1 MEFDQR
7 NLRVFVSS
15 KMAELAEERQAI
27 QTALKELFI
36 ATFVF
41 EADAGARETTIEQ
54 TFVEELREAD
64 LYIGLF
70 WRVYGEYTIQEYQTA
85 CDLGMD
91 RLIFEKRVAV
101 EQRDSELQQFLD
113 EIGQVREGVTIR
125 WFTSLEELRNFV
137 KQDVQKWLT
146 SKARR
151 SRHKD
156 PRAIQPELLPCLCDR
171 EQQDQ
176 ELQTTLVPTLRE
188 KRTRPSVLVVHG
200 HELEGHGHYVN
211 RLELQS
217 LLDILTLASV
227 RGQGK
232 VVRINEAIR
241 ANQSQ
246 RDFGATLR
254 MALAK
259 RLQVAYQEDDRFIV
273 EFARRHQL
281 KALVPVLSVQ
291 SSEQM
296 NMRGN
301 LLEKTCAYLT
311 EFPDLPE
318 GLLVSFLVCF
328 HYEDTPSQE
337 EPEPGWRRWLPWRT
351 RPTTSDGD
359 RALREELRS
368 CREKYRSDPRLR
380 FVELP
385 PLTSPT
391 PEHVFRWLEYDQVKH
406 HVPFVPQREVLNLF
420 AGRPSLPMEEL
431 YEKLL
436 ELLPS

>member
-70 WRVYGEYTIQEYQTA
+70 WRGYGEYTMQEYQTA
-85 CDLGMD
+85 GDLGMD

-113 EIGQVREGVTIR
+113 GIAHVREGVTIR
-125 WFTSLEELRNFV
+125 WFTTQDELRTFV

-151 SRHKD
+151 SRHQD

-176 ELQTTLVPTLRE
+176 ELQTALVPTLRE
-188 KRTRPSVLVVHG
+188 KRTRPSVLIVHG

-232 VVRINEAIR
+232 VVRINEALR

-246 RDFGATLR
+246 RDFGITLR

-259 RLQVAYQEDDRFIV
+259 RLQVAYQEDDRFLV

-296 NMRGN
+296 RGQGT
-301 LLEKTCAYLT
+301 LLEKTCAYVA

-328 HYEDTPSQE
+328 HYEDTAPQE
-337 EPEPGWRRWLPWRT
+337 APEQGWRRWWPWRT
-351 RPTTSDGD
+351 RPSTADGD
-359 RALREELRS
+359 RVLREELQS
-368 CREKYRSDPRLR
+368 CREKYHGDPRLH

-391 PEHVFRWLEYDQVKH
+391 PEHVFRWLDYDQVKH
-406 HVPFVPQREVLNLF
+406 HVPFVPQREVMNLF
-420 AGRPSLPMEEL
+420 AGRPNLPMDEL

>member
-15 KMAELAEERQAI
+15 KMEELAEERQAI

-36 ATFVF
+36 ASFVF
-41 EADAGARETTIEQ
+41 EVDAGPRETTIEQ

-64 LYIGLF
+64 LYIGIF
-70 WRVYGEYTIQEYQTA
+70 WRGYGEYTIQEYQTA
-85 CDLGMD
+85 VDLGMD

-101 EQRDSELQQFLD
+101 EQRDPELQQFLD
-113 EIGQVREGVTIR
+113 GISHVREGVTIC
-125 WFTSLEELRNFV
+125 WFTTQDELRNIV
-137 KQDVQKWLT
+137 KQAVQKWLT
-146 SKARR
+146 SKVRR
-151 SRHKD
+151 SRHED
-156 PRAIQPELLPCLCDR
+156 PRAIQPELLPCLCNR
-171 EQQDQ
+171 EQQEQ
-176 ELQTTLVPTLRE
+176 ELQTTLLPTLRE
-188 KRTRPSVLVVHG
+188 KRTRPLVLVVHG
-200 HELEGHGHYVN
+200 HELEGHSHFIN
-211 RLELQS
+211 RIELRS
-217 LLDILTLASV
+217 LLEVLTLASV

-241 ANQSQ
+241 ADQSQ
-246 RDFGATLR
+246 RDFAITIR
-254 MALAK
+254 MALAR

-281 KALVPVLSVQ
+281 KAFMPVLSVQ
-291 SSEQM
+291 SSEQ
-296 NMRGN
+296 RIRHGN

-328 HYEDTPSQE
+328 HYEDTPPQE
-337 EPEPGWRRWLPWRT
+337 APEQGWRRWFSWWT
-351 RPTTSDGD
+351 RRSTADGD
-359 RALREELRS
+359 RVLREELQS
-368 CREKYRSDPRLR
+368 CREKYRGDTRLH

-406 HVPFVPQREVLNLF
+406 HVPFVPQREVMNLF

-436 ELLPS
+436 ELLSS

>member
-15 KMAELAEERQAI
+15 KMAELAEEREAI
-27 QTALKELFI
+27 QKTLKDLFI

-54 TFVEELREAD
+54 TFVEELGEAD
-64 LYIGLF
+64 LYLGLF
-70 WRVYGEYTIQEYQTA
+70 WRGYGEYTIQEYHTA
-85 CDLGMD
+85 GEHGLD

-101 EQRDSELQQFLD
+101 EQRDPQLQQFLD
-113 EIGQVREGVTIR
+113 EIGHVREGVTIR
-125 WFTSLEELRNFV
+125 WFTTLEELQHVV

-146 SKARR
+146 SKVRKAR
-151 SRHKD
+151 HED

-171 EQQDQ
+171 EQQEQ
-176 ELQTTLVPTLRE
+176 ELQTTLLPNLRE
-188 KRTRPSVLVVHG
+188 KRTRPLVLVIHG
-200 HELEGHGHYVN
+200 QALEGHSHFIN
-211 RLELQS
+211 RVELRS
-217 LLDILTLASV
+217 LLEVLTLASV

-246 RDFGATLR
+246 RDFGITLR

-273 EFARRHQL
+273 EFAHRHQL

-291 SSEQM
+291 SSEQLLM
-296 NMRGN
+296 QGN
-301 LLEKTCAYLT
+301 LLEKTCEYLT
-311 EFPDLPE
+311 TFPDLPE
-318 GLLVSFLVCF
+318 GLLLSFLVCF
-328 HYEDTPSQE
+328 QYENGQPQE
-337 EPEPGWRRWLPWRT
+337 EPERGWRRFLPWRT
-351 RPTTSDGD
+351 HSNTSEGD
-359 RALREELRS
+359 HALREELRS
-368 CREKYRSDPRLR
+368 CREKYRGDTRLH
-380 FVELP
+380 FIELS

-391 PEHVFRWLEYDQVKH
+391 PEHVFRWLEYDQVKE
-406 HVPFVPQREVLNLF
+406 HVPFIPQREVMQLF
-420 AGRPSLPMEEL
+420 NGRASLPMEEL